1 MESEVPAGDV
11 RDPRQPDRPAA
22 GGDHGFSAVRPLVLG
37 FLTVAVLL
45 GGALGWGATASIS
58 GSVIAGGRVDAESR
72 DQVVEHIDGGIVRE
86 VLVANGDRVAAD
98 DVLIRLD
105 NRQIRSEEAILE
117 AELAELTARRN
128 RLEAEFRDSGAIRWE
143 PELLA
148 LAEDE
153 GVSCADTHAQDE
165 ACKVHAILSGQRR
178 LFEARRA
185 SRAGLIAQL
194 RERVTQTERQVASL
208 EAQGEAVARQI
219 GFLLR
224 ELEGFRELYAK
235 QVTRLPEL
243 MAREREAAS
252 LEGQAGDI
260 GARIAAARSRIAEG
274 ELQILQIGAQRIEQ
288 AEAETREVQAQ
299 ENEVRERLSLV
310 RDRLARMEIRAPVA
324 GDVFDMR
331 VFASAEVVR
340 PGEPVLRILP
350 DGASLVVRAS
360 VEPIHIDQVWRGQE
374 AAVLFPAF
382 TQRTTP
388 VFEGRVLRVAADA
401 SEDART
407 GLSWFEIEVA
417 IGAPIGPPRDLSVPG
432 RGEEAGDTASGRAAG
447 TSGTAGEGAPE
458 RREPDTLER
467 DPASDSA
474 VREAGSIPPA
484 HAGQLALAPGMPAEV
499 HLRTGERSPLSYLLK
514 PLTDHFSRAFREE

>member
-1 MESEVPAGDV
+1 MESQAPAGNDRD
-11 RDPRQPDRPAA
+11 RDPSDRSAA

-86 VLVANGDRVAAD
+86 VLVANGDRVAAG

-128 RLEAEFRDSGAIRWE
+128 RLEAEFRDAEAIRWDA
-143 PELLA
+143 ELLA

-153 GVSCADTHAQDE
+153 GASCADTHAPEE
-165 ACKVHAILSGQRR
+165 ACKVHAILNGQRR

-224 ELEGFRELYAK
+224 ELEGFRELYDK
-235 QVTRLPEL
+235 QITRLPEL

-252 LEGQAGDI
+252 LEG
-260 GARIAAARSRIAEG
+260 
-274 ELQILQIGAQRIEQ
+274 
-288 AEAETREVQAQ
+288 
-299 ENEVRERLSLV
+299 
-310 RDRLARMEIRAPVA
+310 
-324 GDVFDMR
+324 
-331 VFASAEVVR
+331 
-340 PGEPVLRILP
+340 
-350 DGASLVVRAS
+350 
-360 VEPIHIDQVWRGQE
+360 
-374 AAVLFPAF
+374 
-382 TQRTTP
+382 
-388 VFEGRVLRVAADA
+388 
-401 SEDART
+401 
-407 GLSWFEIEVA
+407 
-417 IGAPIGPPRDLSVPG
+417 
-432 RGEEAGDTASGRAAG
+432 
-447 TSGTAGEGAPE
+447 
-458 RREPDTLER
+458 
-467 DPASDSA
+467 
-474 VREAGSIPPA
+474 
-484 HAGQLALAPGMPAEV
+484 
-499 HLRTGERSPLSYLLK
+499 
-514 PLTDHFSRAFREE
+514 